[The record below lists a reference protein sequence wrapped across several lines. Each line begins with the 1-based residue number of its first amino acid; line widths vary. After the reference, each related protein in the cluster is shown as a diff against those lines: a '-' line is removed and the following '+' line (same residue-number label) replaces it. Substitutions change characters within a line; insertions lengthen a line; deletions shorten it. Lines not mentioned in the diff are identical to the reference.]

1 MSQTISPPPGA
12 ARRAQV
18 AAIPP
23 GIMVGG
29 THVPVSAPPA
39 GNPLVRPP
47 QLGGSNAMVSAPGV
61 INQLAPQQAMPAP
74 PAQALTPQM
83 APPPP
88 APAPTAPAGRLQL
101 AAQQLQGMQIPPSQI
116 GQQVQRVTDLI
127 EILAPLARDK
137 SAVPFKALADAAD
150 RSVRAGKVGV
160 TEAASFL
167 AHYDP
172 KAKDLRPAIQASLT
186 HAVMLAVHLAAAA
199 QSNAA
204 PPVPGSA

>member
-1 MSQTISPPPGA
+1 MSQTISPPTGA

-47 QLGGSNAMVSAPGV
+47 QLSGSNATGLAPGV
-61 INQLAPQQAMPAP
+61 NQLAPQQAMPAP
-74 PAQALTPQM
+74 PVQALAPQM
-83 APPPP
+83 VPPPP

-137 SAVPFKALADAAD
+137 SVVPFKALADAAD
-150 RSVRAGKVGV
+150 RSVRAGKVSV

-186 HAVMLAVHLAAAA
+186 HAVMLAVHLAAVA
-199 QSNAA
+199 QSSAA
-204 PPVPGSA
+204 PPAQGSA